1 MPLQAYHY
9 IPFNLISK
17 IPVQTEPK
25 GNLFL
30 PILVLLTMRHYSYI
44 SKLRQCDP
52 IVGLKGHGIVTY
64 ARNPTV
70 TENKFYNTLRGLNI
84 GSLVFLTLITFFYTL
99 PTNGQGVIS
108 QKYWSYTTFDG
119 LSNIMKWDTSTYF
132 ATGFSNKYGY
142 WHQQSSTFARTVL
155 LYRLNK
161 NLDTVW
167 RRNIEAYGYS
177 IKLVKFGNKLVLT
190 VGTTYST
197 ISNQN
202 TSAIEILELDTAGT
216 LLRRIPYNAS
226 QYRYG
231 PSGMFISS
239 DSCYVVYGD
248 ITPSMVRRGR
258 QCDWFLL
265 KFNPR
270 TSITEFERFY
280 NPSASF
286 ACGCYAEQTPDK
298 GYLISGTADNKVA
311 YQRLDSLG
319 DSTGRVQYAFQAL
332 NRGAAYNAGIYQHP
346 SGNLVF
352 TVTPITSNSSQ
363 NTLGMINT
371 SNQLLWQ
378 RTVVSGFSFRPK
390 INSDGSI
397 FDLAS
402 RPNPY
407 TNNIRKTAPDSTI
420 IWQVP
425 INTTVPNSPFAFYDC
440 YYESDSSAVM
450 VGFTQLGGQN
460 ARSFY
465 LARLSNIGRPYS
477 PLSLAGG
484 PRADLADVVA
494 YPNPTTD
501 GTIQLRGLTQEA
513 NLQVYTTTGQLLFET
528 GIMPGQQV
536 QLQNTSPGLYFWR
549 ATNYAGVMAGRVVV
563 R

>member
-1 MPLQAYHY
+1 MITHIASLKKEYNY
-9 IPFNLISK
+9 VFLML
-17 IPVQTEPK
+17 
-25 GNLFL
+25 LFL
-30 PILVLLTMRHYSYI
+30 
-44 SKLRQCDP
+44 
-52 IVGLKGHGIVTY
+52 
-64 ARNPTV
+64 
-70 TENKFYNTLRGLNI
+70 F
-84 GSLVFLTLITFFYTL
+84 GSLSTK
-99 PTNGQGVIS
+99 GQGVIS

-119 LSNIMKWDTSTYF
+119 LRNIMKWDSNTYY
-132 ATGFSNKYGY
+132 ATGFSDKYGY
-142 WHQQSSTFARTVL
+142 WHQQSSTFSSNVL

-161 NLDTVW
+161 NLDTIW

-177 IKLVKFGNKLVLT
+177 IKLLRFKDKLVLT

-216 LLRRIPYNAS
+216 LLRRLPYNAT

-231 PSGMFISS
+231 PYGMFISS

-332 NRGAAYNAGIYQHP
+332 NRGAAYNAAVQQHP
-346 SGNLVF
+346 SGNFYFSLSP
-352 TVTPITSNSSQ
+352 TTSNSNQ
-363 NTLGMINT
+363 YTVGMINPN
-371 SNQLLWQ
+371 NQVLWQ
-378 RTVVSGFSFRPK
+378 RTIYGGISLKPK
-390 INSDGSI
+390 INTDGSVL
-397 FDLAS
+397 DLVAQQNPFAS
-402 RPNPY
+402 
-407 TNNIRKTAPDSTI
+407 NIRKTGQDSTI
-420 IWQVP
+420 IWQLP
-425 INTTVPNSPFAFYDC
+425 INTTVPNSPFSFYDC
-440 YYESDSSAVM
+440 YYESDSSAVF
-450 VGFTQLGGQN
+450 VGVTRLGGQN

-477 PLSLAGG
+477 PLALAGG
-484 PRADLADVVA
+484 PRADLASVVA

-501 GTIQLRGLTQEA
+501 GTIQLRGLTQTA

-549 ATNYAGVMAGRVVV
+549 ATNHAGVMAGRVVV

>member
-1 MPLQAYHY
+1 M
-9 IPFNLISK
+9 
-17 IPVQTEPK
+17 
-25 GNLFL
+25 
-30 PILVLLTMRHYSYI
+30 
-44 SKLRQCDP
+44 
-52 IVGLKGHGIVTY
+52 
-64 ARNPTV
+64 
-70 TENKFYNTLRGLNI
+70 
-84 GSLVFLTLITFFYTL
+84 FFYTL
-99 PTNGQGVIS
+99 PTKGQGVIS

-119 LSNIMKWDTSTYF
+119 LRNIMKWDSTTYF
-132 ATGFSNKYGY
+132 ATGFSDRYGIS
-142 WHQQSSTFARTVL
+142 QPPFSNFSTNVL
-155 LYRLNK
+155 LYRLNR

-167 RRNIEAYGYS
+167 RRNLIAYGNS
-177 IKLVKFGNKLVLT
+177 IAITRADDKLVLA
-190 VGTTYST
+190 VNTTYST

-202 TSAIEILELDTAGT
+202 TASVEILELDTAGN
-216 LLRRIPYNAS
+216 LLRRLPYNAT
-226 QYRYG
+226 QYRYS
-231 PSGMFISS
+231 PTGMFVGLDGS
-239 DSCYVVYGD
+239 YVVYGY

-352 TVTPITSNSSQ
+352 TVTPVTANSSQ

-390 INSDGSI
+390 INTDGSI

-477 PLSLAGG
+477 PLSLEGG
-484 PRADLADVVA
+484 PRAVLPAVVA

-536 QLQNTSPGLYFWR
+536 QLQNISPGLYFWR
-549 ATNYAGVMAGRVVV
+549 ATNYAGVVAGRVVV

>member
-1 MPLQAYHY
+1 MIRHLR
-9 IPFNLISK
+9 IF
-17 IPVQTEPK
+17 
-25 GNLFL
+25 
-30 PILVLLTMRHYSYI
+30 ILVLCAYWLPAQVASAQQVVFQKYFSMSTFDSYSSITKWDSTTYYATGYSDRYGLI
-44 SKLRQCDP
+44 TTNPNYFYNSLILFRFNKFGDTIWKKP
-52 IVGLKGHGIVTY
+52 IV
-64 ARNPTV
+64 
-70 TENKFYNTLRGLNI
+70 
-84 GSLVFLTLITFFYTL
+84 
-99 PTNGQGVIS
+99 
-108 QKYWSYTTFDG
+108 
-119 LSNIMKWDTSTYF
+119 
-132 ATGFSNKYGY
+132 
-142 WHQQSSTFARTVL
+142 
-155 LYRLNK
+155 
-161 NLDTVW
+161 
-167 RRNIEAYGYS
+167 AYGVANKILRYKD
-177 IKLVKFGNKLVLT
+177 KLIVLMST
-190 VGTTYST
+190 AYST
-197 ISNQN
+197 ISNQR
-202 TSAIEILELDTAGT
+202 TESIEILELDTAGT
-216 LLRRIPYNAS
+216 LLRRIPYNAT

-239 DSCYVVYGD
+239 DSCYVVHGD

-332 NRGAAYNAGIYQHP
+332 NRGAAYNAAVQQHP
-346 SGNLVF
+346 SGNFYFSLSP
-352 TVTPITSNSSQ
+352 TTSNSNQ
-363 NTLGMINT
+363 YTVGMVNPN
-371 SNQLLWQ
+371 NQVLWQ
-378 RTVVSGFSFRPK
+378 RTIFGGIGMKPK
-390 INSDGSI
+390 INTDGSV
-397 FDLAS
+397 FDLVAQQNPFAS
-402 RPNPY
+402 
-407 TNNIRKTAPDSTI
+407 NIRKTGQDSTI
-420 IWQVP
+420 IWQLP
-425 INTTVPNSPFAFYDC
+425 INTTVPNSPFSFYDC
-440 YYESDSSAVM
+440 YYESDSSAVF
-450 VGFTQLGGQN
+450 VGVTRLGGQN

-477 PLSLAGG
+477 PLSLEGG
-484 PRADLADVVA
+484 PRANLAVVVA

>member
-1 MPLQAYHY
+1 MITHIASLKKEYNY
-9 IPFNLISK
+9 VFLML
-17 IPVQTEPK
+17 
-25 GNLFL
+25 LFL
-30 PILVLLTMRHYSYI
+30 
-44 SKLRQCDP
+44 
-52 IVGLKGHGIVTY
+52 
-64 ARNPTV
+64 
-70 TENKFYNTLRGLNI
+70 F
-84 GSLVFLTLITFFYTL
+84 GSLSTK
-99 PTNGQGVIS
+99 GQGVIS

-119 LSNIMKWDTSTYF
+119 LRNIMKWDSTTYY
-132 ATGFSNKYGY
+132 ATGFSDKYGY
-142 WHQQSSTFARTVL
+142 WHQQSSTFSSNVL

-161 NLDTVW
+161 NLDTIW

-177 IKLVKFGNKLVLT
+177 IKLLRFKDKLVLT

-216 LLRRIPYNAS
+216 LLRRIPFNAS

-239 DSCYVVYGD
+239 DSCYVVHGD

-319 DSTGRVQYAFQAL
+319 DSTGTVQYAFQAL
-332 NRGAAYNAGIYQHP
+332 NRGAAYFAKVMQHP
-346 SGNLVF
+346 SGNMVF
-352 TVTPITSNSSQ
+352 HLTPFTANSTQ
-363 NTLGMINT
+363 YTLGLL
-371 SNQLLWQ
+371 NQQNSVLWQ
-378 RTVVSGFSFRPK
+378 RTIDSPAGIVPK
-390 INSDGSI
+390 IHQDGSI
-397 FDLAS
+397 FDVVATQ
-402 RPNPY
+402 NPY
-407 TNNIRKTAPDSTI
+407 TSTIRKTNQDSTI
-420 IWQVP
+420 VWQMP
-425 INTTVPNSPFAFYDC
+425 ISAPVPNSLFGFLDC
-440 YYESDSSAVM
+440 YYESDSSAVF
-450 VGFTQLGGQN
+450 VGQIKLGGQN
-460 ARSFY
+460 ARNFY

-477 PLSLAGG
+477 PLALAGG
-484 PRADLADVVA
+484 PRADLAAVVA

-501 GTIQLRGLTQEA
+501 GIIQLRGLTQAA

-549 ATNYAGVMAGRVVV
+549 ATNHVGVMAGRVVV